1 MQVAEKHQRAL
12 DSYHSGR
19 FDEAVSL
26 FSEALHE
33 QETSELWNDWASAQ
47 IATRRMADAER
58 GFRRALQLDAGNADA
73 AANLG
78 ALLATAGRHAEALRF
93 LEESER
99 HVADNAKD
107 AVRRL
112 AAECRRATANGN
124 ATGGEAISF
133 AKDLRRTLALQA
145 STLSHIAMR
154 LLTIEDLLAK
164 EKREHAETRAAVPKE
179 TDVIPKVLMLE
190 VFSATTEIR
199 LLAPAPGIP
208 SVTLPELC
216 LLMHLLA
223 RSKARTIFE
232 IGTHIGRTTLNLALN
247 SAANARLYTLD
258 FPHEMQQRYGYSA
271 GSLFARSPLK
281 KKITQLFGETMEFD
295 FSKYFGTA
303 DFIFIDAGHSYEQAM
318 SDSRSALKLL
328 RNGRGTIVW
337 HDYGWEGVAPA
348 LNRLYREEKRLSG
361 MRHITDTSLVYA
373 ELGGRRSR
381 RARRS

>member
-1 MQVAEKHQRAL
+1 MQVAEKHQRGL

-19 FDEAVSL
+19 FDDAVSL
-26 FSEALHE
+26 LSEALHE

-47 IATRRMADAER
+47 IATRRMAEAER
-58 GFRRALQLDAGNADA
+58 GFRRALQLDPENADA

-93 LEESER
+93 LEQSEPR
-99 HVADNAKD
+99 VEDDAKD
-107 AVRRL
+107 TVRRL
-112 AAECRRATANGN
+112 TAECRRATANGN
-124 ATGGEAISF
+124 GNGAEAISF

-145 STLSHIAMR
+145 STLNHIAMR
-154 LLTIEDLLAK
+154 LLAIEDLLAK
-164 EKREHAETRAAVPKE
+164 DSRERAQQSRPAAPKE
-179 TDVIPKVLMLE
+179 TDVIPKVAMSE
-190 VFSATTEIR
+190 VFSPTTEIR

-216 LLMHLLA
+216 LLMHLLV

-232 IGTHIGRTTLNLALN
+232 FGTHVGRTTLNLALN
-247 SAANARLYTLD
+247 SATNARLYTLD
-258 FPHEMQQRYGYSA
+258 FPHQMQQQYGYSA
-271 GSLFARSPLK
+271 GSIFARSPLK
-281 KKITQLFGETMEFD
+281 KRITQLYGETMEFE

-318 SDSRSALKLL
+318 SDSRNALKLL
-328 RNGRGTIVW
+328 RNGRGTVVW

-348 LNRLYREEKRLSG
+348 LNKLYREEKRLSG

-373 ELGGRRSR
+373 EVGGRHSR
-381 RARRS
+381 